1 MEQIGKEKLQQKAN
15 GQEDH
20 LTKAST
26 GSKRRKGLLQE
37 WFRDTRTNEKMT
49 REWREAIRDKQMRSG
64 ESICKIISE
73 EQILP
78 QEEKRKIER
87 HAHIQV
93 WGEIT
98 MFYETAPEK

>member
-1 MEQIGKEKLQQKAN
+1 MKQIEKEKLQQKVN

-26 GSKRRKGLLQE
+26 RSKRRKGLLQE
-37 WFRDTRTNEKMT
+37 WFRDTGTIEKMT
-49 REWREAIRDKQMRSG
+49 REEKSHQDEQLRSG

-78 QEEKRKIER
+78 QEEKRKTER
-87 HAHIQV
+87 HAQVQV
-93 WGEIT
+93 WGEVT
-98 MFYETAPEK
+98 MLYETAPGK